1 MVAVFH
7 TLGHLSLP
15 LSLTTAA
22 PQTLSTLEL
31 LEQPPSE
38 VCEKVTGMCSEVNR
52 LESNQGQK
60 NSVLFQ
66 NCLTSLQA
74 AMFGITA
81 EDYGTSIR
89 AFGSY

>member
-1 MVAVFH
+1 
-7 TLGHLSLP
+7 
-15 LSLTTAA
+15 
-22 PQTLSTLEL
+22 
-31 LEQPPSE
+31 
-38 VCEKVTGMCSEVNR
+38 MCSEVNR

-74 AMFGITA
+74 AMFGIAA

-89 AFGSY
+89 AFGSYLKVEVDPVCIACYPVR